1 MPSLQGLVLASGD
14 LDSDLAAENEN
25 AAPKRAAYRRPRI
38 PSSSRPRGP
47 PTESL
52 GNRSDDEGLP
62 DDEVVG
68 VRGTDRRPRNPLD
81 HAVPRVVDA
90 VGEKVQESFEQFL
103 ET

>member
-1 MPSLQGLVLASGD
+1 MSSLLDAVLASD
-14 LDSDLAAENEN
+14 NLDSDLAAVNGN
-25 AAPKRAAYRRPRI
+25 AAPKRAADRRPRI
-38 PSSSRPRGP
+38 PSSRPRGP

-52 GNRSDDEGLP
+52 GHRSDDEVLP

-68 VRGTDRRPRNPLD
+68 VRGTDRRPGNPLD
-81 HAVPRVVDA
+81 RVIPRVVDA

>member
-1 MPSLQGLVLASGD
+1 MSSLFDAVLASNN
-14 LDSDLAAENEN
+14 LDSDLAAENRN
-25 AAPKRAAYRRPRI
+25 KTPKRAADRRPHA

-52 GNRSDDEGLP
+52 GARSDDEGLP

-68 VRGTDRRPRNPLD
+68 ARGTTGRPRNPMD
-81 HAVPRVVDA
+81 RAVPRVVDA